1 VAALNYAG
9 KFGSSGLDSLSNA
22 HVDLDSFSF
31 RADHADSFTVPD
43 AHLLFSGDFQKSGN
57 DLVISDELHRVVVPN
72 YFHGDKH
79 PVLLS
84 PEGASLDAKVVEAL
98 TGHTAYAQA
107 GAPAANLVGHI
118 ASMTGSAS
126 VVRSGV
132 TVELH
137 NSEAVYQNDVVQTGS
152 GSTLGLVLND
162 GTTFN
167 LSANARLMLND
178 LTFDAASNSNSSL
191 ITLVQGAASFVAGQV
206 ARTGDMKVATPIAT
220 MGIRGTAVILD
231 IASADGAVKIS
242 VIDQQDNTIHAV
254 QVYNTRGVLIGT
266 VTSNGSILTL
276 TPTAAFELIAR
287 ESAKTLA
294 QIAQEFATFQA
305 VLNTYEIQKAI
316 DPNLPQHTENNANP
330 RTRYASVGSST
341 SPNSPGTE
349 FRSALDNHTTNT
361 GSTGNSQTFVVKTGT
376 DNINGSG
383 NALNPAALT
392 QGFPGQQNTQTA
404 ELPSIP
410 FVVNPPT
417 VTRISTTSTGDHFG
431 PVMSADGQFIT
442 YDPDGVIYLF
452 DRATGVTTVI
462 SPTGGVYGSPTISS
476 DGNSVVYQ
484 SSAGVIFLY
493 NNDPS
498 SPQYHTTIQIGPGTS
513 PAVSGDGSRIAV
525 ENGGN
530 ILVYDREGHV
540 LVTIRPVDAGAGGSL
555 LKPAISADGHVVAFW
570 GADAGSNSGHL
581 YVYDRSTGVISA
593 IADTAQGVGTSAASL
608 SADGH
613 YVVYQSTDANGHSE
627 IHLYDLQTHQIVFQT
642 SNASGGSY
650 NPVISPDG
658 HFIIFAS
665 DAALTSDDHNAVADT
680 YVVNLTDP
688 AHPQIRLVSTGADGA
703 SGNAA
708 SNLGATISAGGLF
721 IAFGSN
727 ASNLATADGP
737 GGDIFVVDPSSGR
750 NAIIEENA
758 NSPSVL
764 TATGKF
770 GITGGINGVSLSVTD
785 AAGHP
790 TGVMQASFSADGN
803 FVNWTFAENKSDFAS
818 LIYGDTAT
826 QQFLVKLTYSGG
838 TTVIPITIGIHNAAP
853 PTIPVIDAPPVV
865 HNASLAV
872 SEGGA
877 VLLTPAN
884 INVTDLD
891 DTSFAFV
898 VSNVTHGKFQVLGAQ
913 GWVDA
918 SGFTSADLA
927 AGHVRFVHDGGE
939 AAPTFS
945 IRASDG
951 ELLSNVK
958 AGSVTFTNVN
968 DAPTVAAG
976 TVTGGVINVSGPN
989 GGYDHVSPELA
1000 AQLQASGLIRDLPGA
1015 QGYGALAL
1023 DHGDDNSS
1031 GAINITSV
1039 FGAGGIN
1046 FFGHNYTSL
1055 YINNNGNITFGSP
1068 TGTYTPSVIDAG
1080 LNNPII
1086 AVFWADVDTRGHGN
1100 VYYDLDEADGVMTIT
1115 WDDVGY
1121 YPSRTDK
1128 LNSFQ
1133 LVLISEG
1140 NGNFDIQYRYG
1151 DIEWTT
1157 GGASGGSG
1165 GLGGT
1170 PARAGYS
1177 AGDGTHYYELPQSGN
1192 QAALLTLPAT
1202 DGNTGID
1209 GVDQFE
1215 VHNGEVGLSASGAIN
1230 FADPDLGDVHTATST
1245 YTGTGNALGTLTL
1258 VKQSDISGVGGQF
1271 VWTYTAD
1278 PAAVR
1283 EALDGLPNHS
1293 KVETFNVVI
1302 SDGHGGTLIQT
1313 VSVTLN
1319 ELGNHAPVVSGAVT
1333 GSATEDG
1340 SPVILNAL
1348 AKASDSDQDTLAV
1361 VNVPTQLPDG
1371 VSYNAATHSFT
1382 VDPSV
1387 AAYQHLAAGEQTTV
1401 TVNYGV
1407 SDGHVVAPAS
1417 VSWTITGTDDAPV
1430 ATPVT
1435 LANGIENAAYVI
1447 HASDLLANV
1456 SDVDSQSLSIT
1467 GLGIASGGGS
1477 LVAGQ
1482 NGTWTYTPAAGYAGP
1497 VSFTYTASDGTL
1509 SANSTVNLTLDETA
1523 VAPML
1528 TVGANVAFEPTDGAA
1543 LRTSLNLHA
1552 GDVVTFEWN
1561 FTTDDY
1567 LPFKDFAFATVN
1579 SAAFLL
1585 SNIASTGSYGSTGW
1599 HTFSYTATADGTY
1612 TIGAGVM
1619 NDQDTLVL
1627 SYLAV
1632 DNIEVNGAVVQSF
1645 ENGLSGSAASGSVG
1659 VVTSAQSQHSPTP
1672 ILPTDGSHEAL
1683 LTSSGTPESQVE
1695 DFLSLND
1702 GRLATLGQAEGP
1714 EHTPIIVPITVSI
1727 AGDTH
1732 PDETYVTISGAPLG
1746 SIFNHGVY
1754 NAVDDTWQVDAADLG
1769 GNLTLTTP
1777 LGFSGTFSLAVTATS
1792 VVHATHTSATTPPQ
1806 TQVVVVD
1813 HVDSDPAITP
1823 VAITVHAADGYD
1835 FSTFYDDLAASAFA
1849 IADGNGNHAFVVN
1862 ADKGITFEMIG
1873 SGYNYDPATGSI
1885 SNVINEIDIF
1895 NTTDPAQATTANLL
1909 VSTHGWNMNV
1919 QAVVS
1924 TDPNAPSDAG
1934 GQSSG
1939 TGMFVFGAVAFN
1951 YVGSA
1956 GADTFIASDHPDVF
1970 NGLGGPLGDTVDYSS
1985 ATGPISVN
1993 LLTGATSG
2001 TAAQGDLFSS
2011 IENLRGTAFND
2022 TLTGDGH
2029 DNILFGGAGND
2040 TFVFKQNAGGIGHDT
2055 IGDFAPGQDKI
2066 ELDYAAFAPSGQ
2078 NDFSHWLESH
2088 AATVNSGNDVR
2099 IDLDGNGH
2107 DTILL
2112 KNVALASLHANDF
2125 ILPPGGV

>member
-1 VAALNYAG
+1 LNYAG

-22 HVDLDSFSF
+22 HVDRDSFSF

-43 AHLLFSGDFQKSGN
+43 AHLLFSGNFHKSGN
-57 DLVISDELHRVVVPN
+57 DLVISDDLHQVTVPN

-79 PVLLS
+79 PMLMS
-84 PEGASLDAKVVEAL
+84 PDGASLDPKVVEAL

-118 ASMTGSAS
+118 AKMTGSAS
-126 VVRSGV
+126 VVRGGV

-137 NSEAVYQNDVVQTGS
+137 NGDAVYQSDVVQTGS
-152 GSTLGLVLND
+152 SSTLGLVLND

-167 LSANARLMLND
+167 LNASARLMLNE
-178 LTFDAASNSNSSL
+178 LTFDASSNSNSSL

-206 ARTGDMKVATPIAT
+206 ARTGDMKVATPVAT

-231 IASADGAVKIS
+231 ISSVDGAVSIS
-242 VIDQQDNTIHAV
+242 VVDQQDNQIHAV
-254 QVYNTRGVLIGT
+254 QVFNTRGVLIGT

-294 QIAQEFATFQA
+294 QVAQEFATFQA

-330 RTRYASVGSST
+330 RTKFANVGSST

-349 FRSALDNHTTNT
+349 FRSALNTNVNNT
-361 GSTGNSQTFVVKTGT
+361 GNTGTTQTFVVQAAT
-376 DNINGSG
+376 DNGIGG
-383 NALNPAALT
+383 TLNPAALT
-392 QGFPGQQNTQTA
+392 QGFPGQQSTNNQTTG
-404 ELPSIP
+404 LSPSIP

-417 VTRISTTSTGDHFG
+417 VTRISTTSNGDHFG

-462 SPTGGVYGSPTISS
+462 SPAGGVYGSPTISS
-476 DGNSVVYQ
+476 DGHSVVYQ
-484 SSAGVIFLY
+484 SSNGVIFLY
-493 NNDPS
+493 DNDPS
-498 SPQYHTTIQIGPGTS
+498 SPQYRTTIQIGVGTS
-513 PAVSGDGSRIAV
+513 PAVNGDGSRIAV

-530 ILVYDREGHV
+530 IVVYDRQGHV
-540 LVTIRPVDAGAGGSL
+540 LSTITPADAGVGGSL

-570 GADAGSNSGHL
+570 GADPGGSSGHL

-593 IADTAQGVGTSAASL
+593 IADTAQGVGASAASL
-608 SADGH
+608 SADGR

-627 IHLYDLQTHQIVFQT
+627 IHLYDLHTHQIVFQT
-642 SNASGGSY
+642 SNPGGGSY

-665 DAALTSDDHNAVADT
+665 DAALTSNDHNSVADT
-680 YVVNLTDP
+680 YVVDVTDP
-688 AHPQIRLVSTGADGA
+688 AHPKIMLVSTAADGA
-703 SGNAA
+703 SGNGA

-727 ASNLATADGP
+727 ASNLSTADGP

-750 NAIIEENA
+750 NAIVEQTA
-758 NSPSVL
+758 NSGSVL
-764 TATGKF
+764 TTSGKF
-770 GITGGINGVSLSVTD
+770 GITGGINDVSLSVTD
-785 AAGHP
+785 AAGNP
-790 TGVMQASFSADGN
+790 TGLLQASFSADGN
-803 FVNWTFAENKSDFAS
+803 FVTWTFAENKSDFAS
-818 LIYGDTAT
+818 LVYGDTAT
-826 QQFLVKLTYSGG
+826 QQFVIKLTYSGG
-838 TTVIPITIGIHNAAP
+838 TTTIPITIGVHNAVS
-853 PTIPVIDAPPVV
+853 PTIPVADTPPVV
-865 HNASLAV
+865 HDATLAL
-872 SEGGA
+872 SEGGV

-891 DTSFAFV
+891 DSSFTFTIT
-898 VSNVTHGKFQVLGAQ
+898 NVTHGKFQVLGGQ
-913 GWVDA
+913 GWID
-918 SGFTSADLA
+918 STGFTSADLA

-945 IRASDG
+945 IQASDG
-951 ELLSNVK
+951 EMLSNVK
-958 AGSVTFTNVN
+958 AGSIAFTNVN
-968 DAPTVAAG
+968 DAPTLATG
-976 TVTGGVINVSGPN
+976 TVTSGVINVAASN
-989 GGYDHVSPELA
+989 HGYDHVSPEVA
-1000 AQLQASGLIRDLPGA
+1000 AKLLASGLIKDLPGA
-1015 QGYGALAL
+1015 QGYGELAL

-1031 GAINITSV
+1031 GSIDITSV
-1039 FGAGGIN
+1039 FGAEGIN
-1046 FFGHNYTSL
+1046 FFGHQYTSL

-1068 TGTYTPSVIDAG
+1068 TGAYTPSVIDAG

-1100 VYYDLDEADGVMTIT
+1100 VYYDLDAADGVMTIT

-1121 YPSRTDK
+1121 YNQRTNK

-1133 LVLISEG
+1133 LVLISQG

-1151 DIEWTT
+1151 DIDWTT
-1157 GGASGGSG
+1157 GDASDGSD

-1192 QAALLTLPAT
+1192 QEALLTLPTT
-1202 DGNTGID
+1202 DGNTGVD

-1215 VHNGEVGLSASGAIN
+1215 VHNGEVVDLTATGTIN
-1230 FADPDLGDVHTATST
+1230 FADPDLNDVHTATST

-1258 VKQSDISGVGGQF
+1258 VKQSDIGGVGGQF

-1302 SDGHGGTLIQT
+1302 SDGHGGTLTQT

-1319 ELGNHAPVVSGAVT
+1319 EIGNHAPVVSGAVT
-1333 GSATEDG
+1333 AAATEDG
-1340 SPVILNAL
+1340 DHSTLNAF
-1348 AKASDSDQDTLAV
+1348 ANASDSDQDVLTV
-1361 VNVPTQLPDG
+1361 VNVPTQLPAG
-1371 VSYNAATHSFT
+1371 VCYNADTHSFT
-1382 VDPSV
+1382 LDPSV
-1387 AAYQHLAAGEQTTV
+1387 AAYQHLAEGEHATV

-1407 SDGHVVAPAS
+1407 SDGHDVTPAS
-1417 VSWTITGTDDAPV
+1417 VAWTITGTNDAPV
-1430 ATPVT
+1430 AAPVT
-1435 LANGIENAAYVI
+1435 LADGTEDASCVI
-1447 HASDLLANV
+1447 HASDLLAGA

-1467 GLGIASGGGS
+1467 GLSIASGGGS
-1477 LVAGQ
+1477 LVA
-1482 NGTWTYTPAAGYAGP
+1482 NHDDTWTYTPAAGYAGP
-1497 VSFTYTASDGTL
+1497 VSFTYTASDGAL
-1509 SANSTVNLTLDETA
+1509 SANSTANLTLDYETA

-1528 TVGANVAFEPTDGAA
+1528 MVGA
-1543 LRTSLNLHA
+1543 
-1552 GDVVTFEWN
+1552 
-1561 FTTDDY
+1561 
-1567 LPFKDFAFATVN
+1567 
-1579 SAAFLL
+1579 
-1585 SNIASTGSYGSTGW
+1585 
-1599 HTFSYTATADGTY
+1599 
-1612 TIGAGVM
+1612 
-1619 NDQDTLVL
+1619 
-1627 SYLAV
+1627 
-1632 DNIEVNGAVVQSF
+1632 
-1645 ENGLSGSAASGSVG
+1645 SG
-1659 VVTSAQSQHSPTP
+1659 H
-1672 ILPTDGSHEAL
+1672 
-1683 LTSSGTPESQVE
+1683 
-1695 DFLSLND
+1695 
-1702 GRLATLGQAEGP
+1702 AEGP
-1714 EHTPIIVPITVSI
+1714 EHTPIIVPITVST

-1732 PDETYVTISGAPLG
+1732 PDETYVTISGTPVG

-1754 NAVDDTWQVDAADLG
+1754 NAVDDTWRIDATDLG

-1777 LGFSGTFSLAVTATS
+1777 LDYSGTFSLTVTATS
-1792 VVHATHTSATTPPQ
+1792 VVHGSHTSATTSAQ
-1806 TQVVVVD
+1806 TQVVAVD
-1813 HVDSDPAITP
+1813 HVNSDDAVTP
-1823 VAITVHAADGYD
+1823 VAVTVHSPDGYD
-1835 FSTFYDDLAASAFA
+1835 FSTFYDDLAASVFA
-1849 IADGNGNHAFVVN
+1849 TADGNGNHAFVVN
-1862 ADKGITFEMIG
+1862 ADKGITFEMVG

-1885 SNVINEIDIF
+1885 SNIINEIDIF
-1895 NTTDPAQATTANLL
+1895 NTTDPAQATPAHLL

-1919 QAVVS
+1919 QAVVN

-1934 GQSSG
+1934 GQPSG

-1970 NGLGGPLGDTVDYSS
+1970 NGLGGPLGPTDPGSDTVDYSS

-2022 TLTGDGH
+2022 ILTGDGH

-2066 ELDYAAFAPSGQ
+2066 ELDYAAFDPNSQESFNAWLHDHVATAPNG
-2078 NDFSHWLESH
+2078 H
-2088 AATVNSGNDVR
+2088 DVQ
-2099 IDLDGNGH
+2099 IGLDGNDH
-2107 DTILL
+2107 NTILL
-2112 KNVALASLHANDF
+2112 KSVTLAQLHANDF